1 MTEKELQQVYFLR
14 KEIDMWESK
23 LNELSDIKAV
33 RYDSSGS
40 HGSGTSDPV
49 LQLVEKRD
57 QIRRIIADKQAE
69 SRTQEAE
76 ITKYIMTVDD
86 SLIRQIM
93 YKRHIELKSWP
104 CIAKE
109 IGSSPDSLRMAYRRF
124 LKSS

>member
-14 KEIDMWESK
+14 KEIKMWEDK
-23 LNELSDIKAV
+23 LNELSDINAV
-33 RYDSSGS
+33 RYDSLGS

-49 LQLVEKRD
+49 RQLVERRE
-57 QIRRIIADKQAE
+57 QIRHIIIDKQAE
-69 SRTQEAE
+69 IQAQEAE

-93 YKRHIELKSWP
+93 FKRHIDLKSWS

-109 IGSSPDSLRMAYRRF
+109 IGSSPDSLRMIYRRF
-124 LKSS
+124 LKNR